1 MGFSFGGIL
10 RAMHNRQGLM
20 SDDSEDTSPLSRRSA
35 LLGRRTELICI
46 DSYFDTRCCFSS
58 IVSSLSSG
66 GFTKKRQLKMRL
78 LVWGCGSLVQP
89 VISELVSFFFITQ
102 RHTLPLIKSQS
113 NLFYSFTGAGYFY
126 EIKFEN
132 WIKKFN
138 ESIYG
143 YTIYI

>member
-89 VISELVSFFFITQ
+89 VICELVSFLFFITP
-102 RHTLPLIKSQS
+102 RHALPLIKSQS
-113 NLFYSFTGAGYFY
+113 SLFYSEYFY